1 MNGEFSGG
9 TFKTLIHSI
18 KNPPP
23 KSFLGKLL
31 IIFIKRKYIKF

>member
-18 KNPPP
+18 SNPPD
-23 KSFLGKLL
+23 KSKLGYDPLL
-31 IIFIKRKYIKF
+31 KKVGV